1 MSTTG
6 SLISDVIDNEVAKS
20 IGNNLQN
27 TGNVLRSSSNAIND
41 TLNAPQNVFKG
52 YAKKFT
58 GNAAAKLG
66 QYLSNKTGVA
76 NTIGQG
82 LTSLGSSLGG
92 GTAAGGTAAGGTAA
106 AGAAALGPAAIA
118 AIGAMVLGGKNRKQ
132 ARKNSEA
139 AVRASNQAVSQ
150 SAEDALSQTQQFA
163 ESMQNE
169 DVRNYQDYLRQNGYS
184 NDVINGIPQG
194 LNSGHKEIA
203 EWINQFNN
211 GAGKTSPIR
220 IPTTQE
226 DIEKARAGNFN
237 VPTQIGGVEENQEVK
252 SGILNNLLNGIR
264 DFSQGYQ
271 ENRTQ
276 GFSPEN
282 LEPNDK
288 KNRMTRLGE
297 VFGTGARMMQNPLMQ
312 GLVAGGLSTAF
323 TGDPLYGLGQGYKF
337 ANNRQMSNI
346 YQKALKDRGIEVSPN
361 TFGNVEREDFDS
373 IMTPIY
379 KDLENQ
385 INLARL
391 QALDKYRLL
400 NLEERRRQN
409 ELTDA
414 YRQANLDIQK
424 MNAETSRI
432 NAETNRNKTKKTS
445 KTTPQDNP
453 EWNNDLAEYTT
464 RLYDPL
470 YANAI
475 TKLKTAFINKYG
487 VDPDKYLKG
496 LE

>member
-6 SLISDVIDNEVAKS
+6 SLISGVIDNEVAKS

-237 VPTQIGGVEENQEVK
+237 VPTQIGGIEENKEVK

-379 KDLENQ
+379 KQWE
-385 INLARL
+385 
-391 QALDKYRLL
+391 
-400 NLEERRRQN
+400 N
-409 ELTDA
+409 ELRKTYYDTLA
-414 YRQANLDIQK
+414 DYRAGMLG
-424 MNAETSRI
+424 NAERK
-432 NAETNRNKTKKTS
+432 AEIDANYKKE
-445 KTTPQDNP
+445 K
-453 EWNNDLAEYTT
+453 LAIDKKNSES
-464 RLYDPL
+464 
-470 YANAI
+470 NAI
-475 TKLKTAFINKYG
+475 RARKTGSNNSKNYDTAEFNKNLGYFQKLLYSGDVDSINKADALMIGAYG
-487 VDPDKYLKG
+487 KDWLDARKKLGLKK
-496 LE
+496 

>member
-27 TGNVLRSSSNAIND
+27 TGNVLRSSSNAINN
-41 TLNAPQNVFKG
+41 TINAPQNVFKG
-52 YAKKFT
+52 YAKKIT
-58 GNAAAKLG
+58 GNAATKLG

-92 GTAAGGTAAGGTAA
+92 AAAGGSAA
-106 AGAAALGPAAIA
+106 ATGAAAFAPAAIA
-118 AIGAMVLGGKNRKQ
+118 SIGAMVLGGKNRKQ

-194 LNSGHKEIA
+194 LNSGNKEIA

-276 GFSPEN
+276 AFSPEN

-297 VFGTGARMMQNPLMQ
+297 AFGTGARMMQNPFMQ

-346 YQKALKDRGIEVSPN
+346 YQKALKDRGIEVLPN
-361 TFGNVEREDFDS
+361 TFGNITSEDMRNLLEPQFKDTERDIALS
-373 IMTPIY
+373 R
-379 KDLENQ
+379 
-385 INLARL
+385 LAEL
-391 QALDKYRLL
+391 AAYRRD

-409 ELTDA
+409 EATNA
-414 YRQANLDIQK
+414 YRQANLDIQR
-424 MNAETSRI
+424 MNAETSRM
-432 NAETNRNKTKKTS
+432 NANTSRKKTRKTGSNDS
-445 KTTPQDNP
+445 KNYDTAEFNK
-453 EWNNDLAEYTT
+453 NLAYYQQL
-464 RLYDPL
+464 LYSGDVDS
-470 YANAI
+470 
-475 TKLKTAFINKYG
+475 INKADVLMTDAYG
-487 VDPDKYLKG
+487 EDWLTARKKIRN
-496 LE
+496 